1 MHRIIFLV
9 ILFLLMRLGLG
20 LSGLKLKATFP
31 RHAAQASRSPSTPIE
46 ESCAHTRID
55 TEEGNITHV
64 LNSTPRAWT
73 FVRWYRSSLA
83 SRVLKRGSLLLG
95 LASKL
100 WLLLLIYNA
109 SCQLS
114 VFELAAN
121 PRIDRLQCH
130 FDCQRI
136 QENTAQNIQGCQE
149 SARTLATQARP
160 RSAANTTFAKHSF
173 KK

>member
-1 MHRIIFLV
+1 MHDDGDDDDDDEAFRPPCTALFFLF

-64 LNSTPRAWT
+64 LNATPRAWT

-100 WLLLLIYNA
+100 LLL
-109 SCQLS
+109 
-114 VFELAAN
+114 
-121 PRIDRLQCH
+121 
-130 FDCQRI
+130 
-136 QENTAQNIQGCQE
+136 
-149 SARTLATQARP
+149 
-160 RSAANTTFAKHSF
+160 
-173 KK
+173 